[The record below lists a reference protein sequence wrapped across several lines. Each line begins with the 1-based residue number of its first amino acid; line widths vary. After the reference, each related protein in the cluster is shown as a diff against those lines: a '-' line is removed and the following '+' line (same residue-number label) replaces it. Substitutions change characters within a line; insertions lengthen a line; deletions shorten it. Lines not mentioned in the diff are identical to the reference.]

1 MFKHGGGRGGGGGSD
16 NKAAAKLLE
25 NNSIAC
31 HYEVGKVKSQKR
43 NYMKLISQL
52 IKLYLTLLVH
62 RQRRTRGRLEA
73 ARGARQKGRKG
84 ERANRQDCD
93 KNQFV

>member
-1 MFKHGGGRGGGGGSD
+1 
-16 NKAAAKLLE
+16 
-25 NNSIAC
+25 
-31 HYEVGKVKSQKR
+31 
-43 NYMKLISQL
+43 MKLIIQL

-84 ERANRQDCD
+84 ERAELTTRQDCD
-93 KNQFV
+93 TNPAAEVVLGAGRYDVCIGEGRGIIEKWR